1 MDTTD
6 ALRAEFWREFDS
18 MVRVHFTPFVGNV
31 NAAWKW
37 DASPDT
43 QSVEHLG
50 TKLSVTLAECSQAR
64 MRVLVS
70 PVIPWKSDAKE
81 YTAEWE
87 QGDWE
92 TETYEWDP
100 GAGRRI
106 SAGFPSVI
114 KGWVVYLALAHM
126 LSKRFSVRACTR
138 DAHMQLIAGRGW
150 GPGWIKLRLYA
161 VVSKKAST
169 FLEVLYHERVRFSMS
184 AEPQM
189 LSKPLLMPD
198 TRALWWFIE
207 AELDR
212 PWSSW
217 VGGPQLSLETG
228 PLQMLEEDWETEQG
242 VPKKKI

>member
-18 MVRVHFTPFVGNV
+18 MVRVHFTPFLGNV
-31 NAAWKW
+31 KAAWKW
-37 DASPDT
+37 DALPDT

-64 MRVLVS
+64 MRVVVV
-70 PVIPWKSDAKE
+70 PVIPWNGDAKE
-81 YTAEWE
+81 HTV
-87 QGDWE
+87 
-92 TETYEWDP
+92 EWDP

-106 SAGFPSVI
+106 DTELPCVLKVWVI
-114 KGWVVYLALAHM
+114 YVALAHM
-126 LSKRFSVRACTR
+126 LSKRFSMWVCTR
-138 DAHMQLIAGRGW
+138 DTHMQLIAGRGW

-161 VVSKKAST
+161 VVSKKSSA

-184 AEPQM
+184 AKPPL
-189 LSKPLLMPD
+189 LSRPLLMPD
-198 TRALWWFIE
+198 TRALWRFIE

-212 PWSSW
+212 PWSSSW
-217 VGGPQLSLETG
+217 VGGLSLETG
-228 PLQMLEEDWETEQG
+228 LLPMLEDGETEQG

>member
-18 MVRVHFTPFVGNV
+18 MVRVHFTPFLGNV
-31 NAAWKW
+31 KAAWKW
-37 DASPDT
+37 DSSPDT

-64 MRVLVS
+64 MRVVVV
-70 PVIPWKSDAKE
+70 PVMPWNGDAKE
-81 YTAEWE
+81 HMV
-87 QGDWE
+87 
-92 TETYEWDP
+92 EWDP

-106 SAGFPSVI
+106 DTELPYVLKVWVI
-114 KGWVVYLALAHM
+114 YVALAHM
-126 LSKRFSVRACTR
+126 LSKRFSMWVCTR
-138 DAHMQLIAGRGW
+138 DTHMQLIAGRGW

-184 AEPQM
+184 AKPPL

-198 TRALWWFIE
+198 TRALWRFIE

-212 PWSSW
+212 PWSSSW
-217 VGGPQLSLETG
+217 VGGLSLETG
-228 PLQMLEEDWETEQG
+228 LLPMLEDGETEQG